1 MPVLNFKKGKDM
13 ERDLLAR
20 VESIRDSHKK
30 RMDGGAGS
38 GNWGH
43 VGRPGERGGSE
54 SGGGNAFRLVSTSKG
69 AKETF
74 KSQAKLRDAA
84 KKAHREAKASGNKRA
99 IARIEKRMSRIN
111 MTQKTAD
118 KSKAGRAGYSVVK
131 TINKNA
137 SRDIL
142 ADKKGRGATARESTV
157 TKVKGTKEAVRFA
170 FPKRTTR
177 GGTRTRGGKTSA
189 KHSKV

>member
-1 MPVLNFKKGKDM
+1 M
-13 ERDLLAR
+13 EKRLLAK

-30 RMDGGAGS
+30 RMDGGPGS

-54 SGGGNAFRLVSTSKG
+54 SGGGNAFRLISTSKG

-74 KSQAKLRDAA
+74 KSQAKIRDAA
-84 KKAHREAKASGNKRA
+84 KKAYKGAKASGNKKA

-111 MTQKTAD
+111 MNVKSAD
-118 KSKAGRAGYSVVK
+118 KSKAGRAGYQVVK
-131 TINKNA
+131 TVNKNA

-142 ADKKGRGATARESTV
+142 ADKTGRGATARESTV
-157 TKVKGTKEAVRFA
+157 TKAKGTREAVRYT

>member
-1 MPVLNFKKGKDM
+1 M
-13 ERDLLAR
+13 ESKLLAK

-30 RMDGGAGS
+30 RMDGGPGS

-54 SGGGNAFRLVSTSKG
+54 AGGGNAFRLTSTSK
-69 AKETF
+69 KVSLKNKY

-84 KKAHREAKASGNKRA
+84 KKAHSKAKASGNAKA
-99 IARIEKRMSRIN
+99 IARTEKRMSRIN
-111 MTQKTAD
+111 MNVKTAD
-118 KSKAGRAGYSVVK
+118 KRKAGKAGYKLVK

-157 TKVKGTKEAVRFA
+157 TKVKGTREGIRYS
-170 FPKRTTR
+170 FPNRTTR
-177 GGTRTRGGKTSA
+177 GGTGARGGKTSA
-189 KHSKV
+189 RHSKK